1 MDCSGSNMI
10 NLITLEYLS
19 NTKQYDRYMK
29 AHTSEIQKQL
39 ALDKKFYRKRIIQL
53 TKEIL
58 QDKEADLPN
67 SLRKSF
73 NSYLEECIGF
83 FKTTDT
89 VDLLQDEYKDLSTFD
104 TVTED
109 TNNTTISEF
118 DLESINNTLLN
129 NEPKSN
135 KIEDCL
141 NIKKI
146 KGVKNDNVIL
156 PKKRDINIKNPE
168 LKRKGIKK
176 KTKNKRKEEK
186 KI

>member
-29 AHTSEIQKQL
+29 THTTEIQKQL
-39 ALDKKFYRKRIIQL
+39 ALDKKFYRKRITQL
-53 TKEIL
+53 TKNLL
-58 QDKEADLPN
+58 QDKDEEVSN
-67 SLRKSF
+67 SLRKAF
-73 NSYLEECIGF
+73 NCYLEECINY

-89 VDLLQDEYKDLSTFD
+89 VDLLQDEYKDLSTFE
-104 TVTED
+104 TVSDNT
-109 TNNTTISEF
+109 NTTVSDF
-118 DLESINNTLLN
+118 DLDTINSCILKQ
-129 NEPKSN
+129 EPKSN

-146 KGVKNDNVIL
+146 KGVKNDKMII
-156 PKKRDINIKNPE
+156 PKKRNINIKNPQ
-168 LKRKGIKK
+168 LKRKGLKK
-176 KTKNKRKEEK
+176 KSKNKSNEEK